1 MGEYYVYIDHAV
13 EGLEREEARPTS
25 RPFAALGVTRRPA
38 SFCEA
43 KNLGT
48 RALPCAQ
55 RETSAG
61 VSAARGGSRV
71 KLLVGAELGKGKEPA
86 ILCPTNKRARFQLGT
101 FRATICHSE
110 RSEESGDGWALRR
123 QGPHRRGS

>member
-25 RPFAALGVTRRPA
+25 RPFAVLSPKASRLRRQGDTRARPTSRPFAALGVTRRPV

-43 KNLGT
+43 KNLGM

-86 ILCPTNKRARFQLGT
+86 ILCPTNKRARF
-101 FRATICHSE
+101 
-110 RSEESGDGWALRR
+110 
-123 QGPHRRGS
+123 